1 MKKDPGGGRILD
13 SKTSEMIQNL
23 WNSIE
28 ITSVS
33 RNSIEIILKLLKL
46 GKRLGTEFEELD
58 RSDFD
63 PTQLNR
69 NHLGREEFD
78 GEDFERA
85 R

>member
-1 MKKDPGGGRILD
+1 M
-13 SKTSEMIQNL
+13 
-23 WNSIE
+23 
-28 ITSVS
+28 
-33 RNSIEIILKLLKL
+33 KL

-85 R
+85 RCDRFDLELGIRFRES